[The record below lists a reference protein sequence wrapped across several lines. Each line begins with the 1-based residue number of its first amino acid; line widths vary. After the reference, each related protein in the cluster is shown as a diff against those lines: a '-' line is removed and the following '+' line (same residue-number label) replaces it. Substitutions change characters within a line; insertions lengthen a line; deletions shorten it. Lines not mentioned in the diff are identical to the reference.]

1 MAVKPKQSPNIKINL
16 KSYHSVCSRLHL
28 LVSFLMHLNELLF
41 LFHITSTSLTLTLG
55 EKLKNASLSPLD
67 SILEGFYTIAH
78 SEHESILSSQG
89 YHEPS
94 RPI

>member
-1 MAVKPKQSPNIKINL
+1 MFQIAFAS
-16 KSYHSVCSRLHL
+16 
-28 LVSFLMHLNELLF
+28 LLF
-41 LFHITSTSLTLTLG
+41 NAFKWTLVFVSHYKHISDIDTWR
-55 EKLKNASLSPLD
+55 KIKKNASLSPFDL
-67 SILEGFYTIAH
+67 ILEGFYTIAH